1 MDPSA
6 APGAGKLSTRTVV
19 LLVEDER
26 DLRLVTSTYLQT
38 HGCRVIEAGDGRQA
52 RAQLGSAEID
62 VVVLDLGLP
71 DEDGLGLLRELRS
84 SANVP
89 VVVVTGRGEES
100 DRVVGLELGA
110 DDYLVK
116 PFSHRELVARITAVL
131 RRARTAEP
139 ASVLRFGPLAIDVDA
154 RTASVLEQP
163 ITLTRLE
170 YELLVFLASS
180 PGRSYSRE
188 QLLNAV
194 WGSSSEWQRA
204 DTVSE
209 HVHRLRR
216 KLSIAGPRPRIATV
230 RGIGY
235 RFDP

>member
-1 MDPSA
+1 
-6 APGAGKLSTRTVV
+6 V

-26 DLRLVTSTYLQT
+26 DLRLVTSAYLQA
-38 HGCRVIEAGDGRQA
+38 HGYRVTEAASGRQA
-52 RAQLGSAEID
+52 RERLHGDEID
-62 VVVLDLGLP
+62 LVVLDLGLP
-71 DEDGLGLLRELRS
+71 DEDGLGLLRELRGGT
-84 SANVP
+84 NVP
-89 VVVVTGRGEES
+89 VVVVTGRGEEP
-100 DRVVGLELGA
+100 DRIVGLELGA

-116 PFSHRELVARITAVL
+116 PFSQRELVARITAVL
-131 RRARTAEP
+131 RRARPAEV
-139 ASVLRFGPLAIDVDA
+139 SRVLRFGELEIDTDA
-154 RTASVLEQP
+154 RTALVLGRP
-163 ITLTRLE
+163 VSLTRLE
-170 YELLVFLASS
+170 YDLLVFLTSS

-194 WGSSSEWQRA
+194 WGSSSEWQRP

-216 KLSIAGPRPRIATV
+216 KLSINDARPRIATV